1 MNKDILAA
9 VCESPLKFDHFE
21 IIKRIKS
28 KWSAHVWTE
37 QNLVFKNVLEM
48 LSLKCWQS
56 GVPHFKGILVTLPYG
71 MVKIFTKNGSRG
83 FTRFLRREKRRMID
97 TSIIF
102 RKHLRFC
109 LQLSQTSRNFGDFV
123 KESVILTSLNDSV
136 NDNFRYFLRTVI
148 LDNWVCLDMMPS
160 VLYCLELKLKCKR
173 YYLHL
178 NYI

>member
-1 MNKDILAA
+1 
-9 VCESPLKFDHFE
+9 
-21 IIKRIKS
+21 
-28 KWSAHVWTE
+28 
-37 QNLVFKNVLEM
+37 
-48 LSLKCWQS
+48 
-56 GVPHFKGILVTLPYG
+56 
-71 MVKIFTKNGSRG
+71 MVNIFTKSGSRG
-83 FTRFLRREKRRMID
+83 FTRLLRREKRRIID

-102 RKHLRFC
+102 RKNLRFC

-123 KESVILTSLNDSV
+123 KESVILTSVNNSA

-148 LDNWVCLDMMPS
+148 LDNWVCLGMMPS

>member
-56 GVPHFKGILVTLPYG
+56 GVPHFKGILVTLPFIYTLSKFLQKVVAG
-71 MVKIFTKNGSRG
+71 VLLG
-83 FTRFLRREKRRMID
+83 F
-97 TSIIF
+97 
-102 RKHLRFC
+102 
-109 LQLSQTSRNFGDFV
+109 
-123 KESVILTSLNDSV
+123 
-136 NDNFRYFLRTVI
+136 
-148 LDNWVCLDMMPS
+148 
-160 VLYCLELKLKCKR
+160 
-173 YYLHL
+173 
-178 NYI
+178 